1 MPTTIEDAQEESRQE
16 LILTDRWKP
25 LRPHPGQALF
35 WHHPA
40 RFKEN
45 AAPRR
50 AGKTEIAKRD
60 ATLQLA
66 ILGNDGNPQKIGIGA
81 PTYTRCKELYFDDL
95 RALIPKHWLKKVKES
110 LSQMEFVTHWGSSI
124 RLLGLDRPQVV
135 EGVPWHRFYSDETP
149 DTPPNWI
156 KRHLRPALATAG
168 IEGGAWFY
176 GVPDE
181 CFIAG
186 TMVDTPEGARAI
198 EEIREGDLVCNAVG
212 VGRVTR
218 TSVRQKSEILVVRA
232 SGRILKSSLR
242 HPYLT
247 RRRGWV
253 AACELEVGDELV
265 SHYEAMRA
273 VWSGVSGPAGTKY
286 GKAKILRECLPVWLR
301 GGCATQAQ
309 PALREM
315 WKDVSREAAESAFLR
330 ETLLR
335 EILCT
340 NEPRTHDATGARS
353 RCLHCETK
361 RISPHENG
369 SGPIAVES
377 KAKRNRAQA
386 PISRR
391 KWDRNDNSAEDAIR
405 CNEGIIG
412 CRASGSLRNESR
424 RTTSLLQGGFGRTK
438 IETCYRDRRRIP
450 QFTLT
455 PKTGSAQGSGADFAR
470 VESIEIH
477 QSGSAEFAEIS
488 GGKDTVSLY
497 DLTVSGHPSFC
508 VEGLVV
514 HNCGPNQAEYE
525 ELWEQGL
532 RWPETNHCS
541 FWWPA
546 SDILSPEEFEAVSAD
561 MDELTFRQEMLGQ
574 FVRSG
579 NKAVPQF
586 DPKIH
591 VDAHYAEY
599 CPYLPI
605 CHSFDFGVRPSVSL
619 VGQRYRN
626 QIWIVDEISL
636 DDGSTDVACREFI
649 ARAGANGWA
658 LQNGVE
664 VYGDAAG
671 RTPGQGSGKSDYIII
686 REEYGGRFPLVF
698 RNLVAN
704 PGIKDTVNAI
714 RRKMLD
720 RHGRVNVFIHPR
732 CKRLIDD
739 LKKAPWPSNLSEF
752 HALAAF
758 RYLIYALS
766 DIGSMNAGVTAYGK
780 AEITENQRISA
791 RYTRSV

>member
-1 MPTTIEDAQEESRQE
+1 
-16 LILTDRWKP
+16 
-25 LRPHPGQALF
+25 
-35 WHHPA
+35 
-40 RFKEN
+40 
-45 AAPRR
+45 
-50 AGKTEIAKRD
+50 
-60 ATLQLA
+60 
-66 ILGNDGNPQKIGIGA
+66 
-81 PTYTRCKELYFDDL
+81 LYFDDL
-95 RALIPKHWLKKVKES
+95 LALIPKHWLKKVKES

-124 RLLGLDRPQVV
+124 RLLGLDRPTVV
-135 EGVPWHRFYSDETP
+135 EGVPWHKFYSDETP

-181 CFIAG
+181 A
-186 TMVDTPEGARAI
+186 
-198 EEIREGDLVCNAVG
+198 
-212 VGRVTR
+212 
-218 TSVRQKSEILVVRA
+218 
-232 SGRILKSSLR
+232 
-242 HPYLT
+242 
-247 RRRGWV
+247 
-253 AACELEVGDELV
+253 
-265 SHYEAMRA
+265 
-273 VWSGVSGPAGTKY
+273 
-286 GKAKILRECLPVWLR
+286 
-301 GGCATQAQ
+301 
-309 PALREM
+309 
-315 WKDVSREAAESAFLR
+315 
-330 ETLLR
+330 
-335 EILCT
+335 
-340 NEPRTHDATGARS
+340 
-353 RCLHCETK
+353 
-361 RISPHENG
+361 
-369 SGPIAVES
+369 
-377 KAKRNRAQA
+377 
-386 PISRR
+386 
-391 KWDRNDNSAEDAIR
+391 
-405 CNEGIIG
+405 
-412 CRASGSLRNESR
+412 
-424 RTTSLLQGGFGRTK
+424 
-438 IETCYRDRRRIP
+438 
-450 QFTLT
+450 
-455 PKTGSAQGSGADFAR
+455 
-470 VESIEIH
+470 
-477 QSGSAEFAEIS
+477 
-488 GGKDTVSLY
+488 
-497 DLTVSGHPSFC
+497 
-508 VEGLVV
+508 
-514 HNCGPNQAEYE
+514 GPNQAEYE

-599 CPYLPI
+599 CPYLSI

-686 REEYGGRFPLVF
+686 REEYSGRFPLVF

-720 RHGRVNVFIHPR
+720 RYGRVNVFIHPR